1 MEQARP
7 DTEAPVVKALSTSAL
22 LAALAALAAAVPAGA
37 GTAGGQAA
45 AVTTVGVWDA
55 GFTPPTVKIKKNGSV
70 KWVWGAGNADAHNVT
85 LISGP
90 RGVKIFFSRK
100 AASGYSYT
108 RKFRKAGKYVIFCSA
123 HPGNQQTI
131 IVK

>member
-7 DTEAPVVKALSTSAL
+7 DAEASVVAALSTSAL
-22 LAALAALAAAVPAGA
+22 LAALAALAAAPAGA
-37 GTAGGQAA
+37 GTAEGRAA
-45 AVTTVGVWDA
+45 AVTKAGVWDA

-85 LISGP
+85 LMSGP
-90 RGVKIFFSRK
+90 RGVAIFFSRK

-108 RKFRKAGKYVIFCSA
+108 RKFKKAGKYVIFCTA

>member
-7 DTEAPVVKALSTSAL
+7 DTEASVVAALSTSAL
-22 LAALAALAAAVPAGA
+22 LAALAALAAAAPAGA
-37 GTAGGQAA
+37 GTAEGRAA
-45 AVTTVGVWDA
+45 AVTKAGVWDG

-85 LISGP
+85 LNSGP
-90 RGVKIFFSRK
+90 RGVNIFFSRK

-108 RKFRKAGKYVIFCSA
+108 RKFKKAGKYVIFCTI